1 MSLLV
6 QAVCR
11 TCLALVVSAGIVS
24 AKTACEVLP
33 IEDAVVVLS
42 QNAQQRDLGRAGCL
56 YEIQTPYL
64 ALRVRPP
71 RDAAKAGYGELKQ
84 SAKQTGA
91 VVKDEPGIGSAAFS
105 VVTKDR
111 EEIYVIQGSAAFS
124 ISLSN
129 PGSSTP
135 LPDLM
140 NKMRDVV
147 KRAVSR
153 L

>member
-1 MSLLV
+1 MSRLQNRVVLP
-6 QAVCR
+6 
-11 TCLALVVSAGIVS
+11 LALAGARLLT
-24 AKTACEVLP
+24 AKTACEVFP
-33 IEDAVVVLS
+33 IDDAVVILS
-42 QNAQQRDLGRAGCL
+42 QNAEQRDLGSAGCL
-56 YEIQTPYL
+56 YEIRTPYL
-64 ALRVRPP
+64 ALMVAPP
-71 RDAAKAGYGELKQ
+71 REAAKSGYAELKQ
-84 SAKQTGA
+84 TAKQKGA
-91 VVKDEPGIGSAAFS
+91 SVKEEAGIGSSAFS
-105 VVTKDR
+105 VVTKDK
-111 EEIYVIQGSAAFS
+111 EEIYVTQGSLAFS

>member
-1 MSLLV
+1 
-6 QAVCR
+6 
-11 TCLALVVSAGIVS
+11 
-24 AKTACEVLP
+24 
-33 IEDAVVVLS
+33 
-42 QNAQQRDLGRAGCL
+42 
-56 YEIQTPYL
+56 
-64 ALRVRPP
+64 
-71 RDAAKAGYGELKQ
+71 LKQ

-91 VVKDEPGIGSAAFS
+91 AVRDEPGIGSSSFS
-105 VVTKDR
+105 VVTKEA

-124 ISLSN
+124 VTLTN

-147 KRAVSR
+147 RRAVAR